1 MKKIIEFAE
10 MSEQMGLSEKIV
22 KALEKKYVTP
32 DFAFATAFKLACCT
46 PSDEIKEPMRSFMLK
61 CLDLGYIYVMD
72 PREPGVRALW
82 REIILGE
89 RTPRFYK
96 KASDEPFSELVF
108 NEAEWEAASALT
120 EEQLLRSIELFKTV
134 PEREYEVLKLRYGLE
149 GGVRMTLEDTG
160 REIGCTREHARQLEA
175 RALRKLKA
183 RYCKN
188 RNLVY
193 ALSLSESEA
202 LAEMN
207 ATRAVRAA
215 LRENPVVRDY
225 ERASEHL
232 AALETAWGID
242 ARPIVGTLDLSPRT
256 VGCLKNANI
265 MTVGQLTGMTFEEL
279 KAVKNIGLK
288 GPNEVVEKLAELGLS
303 LKASDETE

>member
-1 MKKIIEFAE
+1 MKKIIDFAE

-22 KALEKKYVTP
+22 KALKKKYIVP
-32 DFAFATAFKLACCT
+32 DLAFVAAFKLACCT

-82 REIILGE
+82 REIIFGE
-89 RTPRFYK
+89 RTSRFYK
-96 KASDEPFSELVF
+96 KVSDEPFSEEVF

-120 EEQLLRSIELFKTV
+120 DEQLSRSIELFKTL
-134 PEREYEVLKLRYGLE
+134 PEREYEVLKLCYGLE
-149 GGVRMTLEDTG
+149 GGADMTLEDIG
-160 REIGCTREHARQLEA
+160 RKIGHTRERVRQLKA
-175 RALRKLKA
+175 KALRKLKA
-183 RYCKN
+183 RCRKN
-188 RNLVY
+188 RDLCY
-193 ALSLSESEA
+193 ALSMAKSEA

-207 ATRAVRAA
+207 ATLAVRAA

-225 ERASEHL
+225 ERVSEHL
-232 AALETAWGID
+232 AVLEAAWGID
-242 ARPIVGTLDLSPRT
+242 TRLIIGTLDLSPRAAY
-256 VGCLKNANI
+256 CLKNANI
-265 MTVGQLTGMTFEEL
+265 MTVGQLTRMTFEEL